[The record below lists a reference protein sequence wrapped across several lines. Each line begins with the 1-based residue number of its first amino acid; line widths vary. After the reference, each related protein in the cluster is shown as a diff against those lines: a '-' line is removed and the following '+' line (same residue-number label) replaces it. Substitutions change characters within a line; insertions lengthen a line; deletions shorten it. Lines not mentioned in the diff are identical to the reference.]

1 MEVFVKRSDIRIEE
15 PRAAGQEIEFFVQN
29 NSKNTTACLA
39 HIHKAVEL
47 LYVKEGSY
55 TVYLDNMCYEIN
67 KGDLILFCSGAIHH
81 VITGE
86 NTENSYYVI
95 KIPHRFF

>member
-1 MEVFVKRSDIRIEE
+1 MKGTDIRIEE

-29 NSKNTTACLA
+29 NSKNTTACRA

-55 TVYLDNMCYEIN
+55 TVSLDNTCYEIGE
-67 KGDLILFCSGAIHH
+67 GDLILFCSGAIHH
-81 VITGE
+81 VVTGE
-86 NTENSYYVI
+86 SMQNSYYVI
-95 KIPHRFF
+95 KIPPAFF